1 MKTANDITKAYNEA
15 YRKDNDLIFFLLGG
29 TVSNFLEEQ
38 YKKAKEGYQTFPY
51 EMSYEAFEEKFLD
64 PQIARKIFQR
74 AGFDVTFFITP
85 ATGHLFWKKPG
96 VRMAKITTKH

>member
-1 MKTANDITKAYNEA
+1 MKTATDITKAYKEA
-15 YRKDNDLIFFLLGG
+15 YRKDNDLIYFLLGG
-29 TVSNFLEEQ
+29 TVSDFLEEQ

-74 AGFDVTFFITP
+74 AGFDVPFSP
-85 ATGHLFWKKPG
+85 PPPTGHLFWKKPG
-96 VRMAKITTKH
+96 VRMARITIKR

>member
-64 PQIARKIFQR
+64 PQIGRIFIFVLQSLSLLQLR
-74 AGFDVTFFITP
+74 LSYFQLNR
-85 ATGHLFWKKPG
+85 LFLLELL
-96 VRMAKITTKH
+96 